1 MRPLRKGGQA
11 NFEFIAKYPSAML
24 VAGGILMILLD
35 KTFWAVL
42 LIGLGV
48 VLHILWLRE

>member
-1 MRPLRKGGQA
+1 MKLSHKKGQA
-11 NFEFIAKYPSAML
+11 IFQFIAKYPSAML

-35 KTFWAVL
+35 KTFWAIL

-48 VLHILWLRE
+48 LLHILWLRR